1 MLPDPRESQAA
12 FDLVELARRL
22 ANVVRL
28 AVVHEADYAA
38 ATLRA
43 RYDVDGDGD
52 PVLTGWL
59 PWLTRRAGGDS
70 DWWAPEA
77 GEQVVLLAP
86 SGDLPQAVALPAL
99 HYADRPAPAATPDQR
114 LTVHADGARALYDRA
129 AHLLR
134 FEAPDGAALSY
145 DAEAHRLSATLPDGA
160 ATALVS
166 PGGVSI
172 RGDLAV
178 TGSISATADVSDG
191 DGSMAEM
198 RTTYNG
204 HGHPGLGRPPTQR
217 MD

>member
-12 FDLVELARRL
+12 FELVELARRL

-38 ATLRA
+38 ARLRA
-43 RYDVDGDGD
+43 RYDVDADGE

-70 DWWAPEA
+70 DWWAPED

-86 SGDLPQAVALPAL
+86 SGDLPQAVALPAI
-99 HYADRPAPAATPDQR
+99 HYADRAAPSDDPDRR
-114 LTVHADGARALYDRA
+114 LTVHGDGARMLYDRA

-134 FEAPDGAALSY
+134 FTAMDGAALSY
-145 DAEAHRLSATLPDGA
+145 DAEAHRLSAALPAGA
-160 ATALVS
+160 STSIVS
-166 PGGVSI
+166 PGGVAVQ
-172 RGDLAV
+172 GDVAV
-178 TGSISATADVSDG
+178 TGAITATGHVSDA
-191 DGSMAEM
+191 DGSMDEM
-198 RTTYNG
+198 RQTYNG
-204 HGHPGLGRPPTQR
+204 HGHPGLGRPPTQQ